1 MVTVTAET
9 ARLFGDIWAPTTEKG
24 FTSLRGAFPKML
36 DWVGFDTTWF
46 KGKQCLDIGCG
57 TGRLAASLVDY
68 GAKAVG
74 ACDISPEAF
83 AVGLKQVPRV
93 KFFVANALHLT
104 EPPNMYDFVAASG
117 VLHHTEDPERGL
129 REMHRVLKPD
139 GLAYT
144 LLYSKSFRWTVF
156 EQVRPYIQRIG
167 LERFSK
173 ALADIG
179 ISSNKYWIDCL
190 FVPIITT
197 YSDDDI
203 DRMFADAGFVIEQ
216 RWNSLELDSIPL
228 WGNAEADFRIMIAA
242 LSTLEPDENTEH
254 ALRFLN
260 EALAVL
266 RVLDKTLPRPV
277 LDRFLFGSANHRTL
291 ARAVK

>member
-1 MVTVTAET
+1 MVTAET
-9 ARLFGDIWAPTTEKG
+9 SRLFGGIWSEVTDEG
-24 FTSLRGAFPKML
+24 FESLRGAFPKLMES
-36 DWVGFDTTWF
+36 VGFDTDWF
-46 KGKQCLDIGCG
+46 KGKLCIDIGCG

-68 GAKAVG
+68 GAERVY
-74 ACDISPEAF
+74 ACDITDEGF
-83 AVGLKQVPRV
+83 AVGKEHAPEVEFR
-93 KFFVANALHLT
+93 VANALQL
-104 EPPNMYDFVAASG
+104 PYPRNMFDFAVASG
-117 VLHHTEDPERGL
+117 VLGHTDNAVAGVQELYRI
-129 REMHRVLKPD
+129 LKPD

-144 LLYSKSFRWTVF
+144 LFYSKSFRWEVF
-156 EQVRPYIQRIG
+156 EQIRPYIQRIG

-179 ISSNKYWIDCL
+179 VSSNKYWIDCL
-190 FVPIITT
+190 FIPLITT

-203 DRMFADAGFVIEQ
+203 NRMFREAGFVIEQ
-216 RWNSLELDSIPL
+216 RWNSLEMDSIPL
-228 WGNAEADFRIMIAA
+228 WGDAEADFRVMIAA
-242 LSTLEPDENTEH
+242 LCTLERDEDVEH

-266 RVLDKTLPRPV
+266 RVLAQALPRDV